1 MASKVEITPDQAR
14 AILAIEEGHFHDLKA
29 IDIKPAKLTE
39 LVAAFANT
47 SVGRFSS
54 VLTSERRT
62 VPRGGLGAV
71 SATSR
76 RRMPI
81 SRCLR
86 R

>member
-47 SVGRFSS
+47 FGGEVFIG
-54 VLTSERRT
+54 VDERERT